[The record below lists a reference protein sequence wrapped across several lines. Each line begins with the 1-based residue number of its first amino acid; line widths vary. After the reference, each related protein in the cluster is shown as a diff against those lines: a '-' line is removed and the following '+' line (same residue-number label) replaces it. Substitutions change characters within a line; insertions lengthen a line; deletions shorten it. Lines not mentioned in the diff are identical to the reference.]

1 MSNKD
6 IDNYDLFKRFFSG
19 FGSRGGGG
27 GLSNRRGFFDT
38 RDIFR
43 EFEDMQEEMS
53 RMFNVFND
61 ISSNAPKELVREYQ
75 TSKGDKVREVG
86 PIVYGY
92 SMTVGPDGKPH
103 VREFGNVKSPRG
115 GGGGG
120 RSIRGSS
127 MDIDASKP
135 QITAEREPLADVNST
150 DNEVKVVL
158 EMPGIK
164 KEDIKI
170 NAFDGGAV
178 EVIAYNPQRKCHK
191 NIELPQEADIE
202 TARSAYNNG
211 ILEITFD
218 KKKETRSKGKEVKIE

>member
-19 FGSRGGGG
+19 FGSRGG

-158 EMPGIK
+158 EMTGIK

-170 NAFDGGAV
+170 NAFDGEV
-178 EVIAYNPQRKCHK
+178 EVIADNPQRRYHK
-191 NIELPQEADIE
+191 NIEIPQEADIE
-202 TARSAYNNG
+202 TARSTYNNG
-211 ILEITFD
+211 ILEVTFD
-218 KKKETRSKGKEVKIE
+218 IKKNIKPKGKEIKIE

>member
-6 IDNYDLFKRFFSG
+6 IDNYDLFKRFFGG
-19 FGSRGGGG
+19 FGRGRVGGGIN
-27 GLSNRRGFFDT
+27 NRRMGLFGN

-53 RMFNVFND
+53 RMFDTFND

-75 TSKGDKVREVG
+75 TPKGDKVREVG

-103 VREFGNVKSPRG
+103 VREFGNVKSL
-115 GGGGG
+115 G
-120 RSIRGSS
+120 RSSS
-127 MDIDASKP
+127 NSYSNGFSRDVDADKP

-170 NAFDGGAV
+170 NAFDGAV
-178 EVIAYNPQRKCHK
+178 EVIADNPQRKYHK
-191 NIELPQEADIE
+191 SIELPQEADIE
-202 TARSAYNNG
+202 TARSTYNNG
-211 ILEITFD
+211 ILEVTFD
-218 KKKETRSKGKEVKIE
+218 KKKNIKPKGKEIKVE